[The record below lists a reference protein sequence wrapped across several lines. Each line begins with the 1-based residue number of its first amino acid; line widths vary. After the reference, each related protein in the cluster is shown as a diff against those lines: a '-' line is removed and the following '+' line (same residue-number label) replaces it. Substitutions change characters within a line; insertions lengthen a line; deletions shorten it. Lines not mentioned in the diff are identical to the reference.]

1 MKKRIIVEGPH
12 SNFELWV
19 PCVEK
24 LFIEEGVKGGRS
36 MQEFNKIKSL
46 RTGAGLTQDQMAKA
60 LGMSVPTYRLRE
72 DNRADWKLTEM
83 NAFTDVINKAT
94 GANYTIKDIFF

>member
-1 MKKRIIVEGPH
+1 MKIETRKGNIIEI
-12 SNFELWV
+12 WV
-19 PCVEK
+19 PN
-24 LFIEEGVKGGRS
+24 IEEALKGGRS

-46 RTGAGLTQDQMAKA
+46 RTGAGITQDQMAKA

-72 DNRADWKLTEM
+72 DNRADWKLSEM